1 MFCTLD
7 LPGGMPLGPPPYG
20 ESVEVTGFFFKTWQY
35 PTALSEGEKAA
46 NPGSSQALQTAP
58 LLIGAGAALDS
69 RPRAAKKTSTGAAV
83 GGLLATSHDRGLPV
97 TMAFSTIRPGIFP
110 AGDCPVSDTGRSL
123 LPRGTIVLKVAG
135 KTLGLSLH
143 HRHSVPSGR
152 RDLLQESAMKR
163 AKITI
168 IGAGNVGATTAHWC
182 AAAELGDVVLLDIPQ
197 TENMPKGK
205 ALDLF
210 QAGPIMDFDARI
222 TGTTNYDDTAGSD
235 VVVIT
240 AGIPRKP
247 GMSRDDLL
255 NTNARIVAAVSEEIR
270 QSSPE
275 AIVIVVSNPL
285 DAMVQRAW
293 QVTGFPPQRVLG
305 QAGVLDTAR
314 FRAFLAMELNV
325 SVEDVSAMLLGGH
338 GDTMVPLASCA
349 SVGGIPVTQ
358 PDCPGA
364 AGADHSADP
373 RRRRRDRFLAEDRQR
388 LLRPGRRHRAD
399 GRGDRPRQEAP
410 DPLRR
415 LLRQGVRRGR
425 VLCRRAGGP
434 GDGGRGADHRIATLG
449 ERAGRFS
456 EERRRRQGPRGDD
469 GPAGGV
475 RTCLHPARMV
485 LRYFR
490 PNMSTCS
497 A

>member
-1 MFCTLD
+1 M
-7 LPGGMPLGPPPYG
+7 
-20 ESVEVTGFFFKTWQY
+20 Q
-35 PTALSEGEKAA
+35 
-46 NPGSSQALQTAP
+46 
-58 LLIGAGAALDS
+58 
-69 RPRAAKKTSTGAAV
+69 
-83 GGLLATSHDRGLPV
+83 
-97 TMAFSTIRPGIFP
+97 
-110 AGDCPVSDTGRSL
+110 
-123 LPRGTIVLKVAG
+123 
-135 KTLGLSLH
+135 
-143 HRHSVPSGR
+143 
-152 RDLLQESAMKR
+152 R

-182 AAAELGDVVLLDIPQ
+182 AAGELGDVVLLDIPQ

-255 NTNARIVAAVSEEIR
+255 NTNARIVGAVSEQIR

-293 QVTGFPPQRVLG
+293 QVTGFRPQRVLG

-314 FRAFLAMELNV
+314 FRAFLALELNV

-349 SVGGIPVTQ
+349 SVGGIPVTNLIA
-358 PDCPGA
+358 PERLA
-364 AGADHSADP
+364 AII
-373 RRRRRDRFLAEDRQR
+373 QR
-388 LLRPGRRHRAD
+388 TR
-399 GRGDRPRQEAP
+399 
-410 DPLRR
+410 
-415 LLRQGVRRGR
+415 
-425 VLCRRAGGP
+425 
-434 GDGGRGADHRIATLG
+434 DGGAEIVSLLKTGSAYYAPAAATAQMVEAIVRDKKRLIPCAAYCKEEYGVGGFYVGVPVVLGTTGVERIIELPLSESEQAAFQKSVDAVKGLVETMARL
-449 ERAGRFS
+449 AG
-456 EERRRRQGPRGDD
+456 
-469 GPAGGV
+469 
-475 RTCLHPARMV
+475 
-485 LRYFR
+485 
-490 PNMSTCS
+490 
-497 A
+497 